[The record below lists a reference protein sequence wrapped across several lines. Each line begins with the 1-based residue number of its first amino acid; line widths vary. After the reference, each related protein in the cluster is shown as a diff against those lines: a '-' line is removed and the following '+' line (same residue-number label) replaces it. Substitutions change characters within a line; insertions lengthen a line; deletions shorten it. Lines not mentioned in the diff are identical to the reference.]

1 MSKQF
6 CDEIIKEFTVKGD
19 IVLDPFFGVGTTG
32 LSCKKQG
39 RHYIGFDIS
48 KDYFD
53 ITCERLEKEKEKLKH
68 KEYGEGVK

>member
-1 MSKQF
+1 MIACVQ
-6 CDEIIKEFTVKGD
+6 TN
-19 IVLDPFFGVGTTG
+19 
-32 LSCKKQG
+32 

-53 ITCERLEKEKEKLKH
+53 ITCERLEKEKEKLKY